1 MMYKAAKI
9 ETPDQSVTQC
19 TVLRLTRKIIQSRS
33 RFRAFG
39 FEVGKDFFYRAR
51 LVLTSGLGFCSPKDY
66 LGHLIAFLG
75 HLSHSGDL
83 LLWVGVRR
91 RASFVNIYS
100 QEPLGQS

>member
-39 FEVGKDFFYRAR
+39 FEVGRDFYRAR